1 MIIQV
6 AELLMMNLR
15 MVAEDL
21 ETGAIVVL
29 DDDRIRVRR
38 VPMRPVDRSAGGADA
53 AEPSPANVQVN
64 SSAPSPAMPA
74 AASGWY
80 GFVRVGPPTRNIPT
94 RAETRPGT
102 GTVRLWV

>member
-38 VPMRPVDRSAGGADA
+38 VPLRPVD
-53 AEPSPANVQVN
+53 
-64 SSAPSPAMPA
+64 
-74 AASGWY
+74 
-80 GFVRVGPPTRNIPT
+80 
-94 RAETRPGT
+94 
-102 GTVRLWV
+102 